1 MAGISPSLPFRRD
14 ADNGFALTQT
24 MLDVIKQNLKNL
36 VLTNPGE
43 RIMMPEF
50 GVGIK
55 TFLFELN
62 NSNTQGAIQSAI
74 VTQAKKYMPFINV
87 ENVIFNVDE
96 FNAPE
101 SLQVTLLYNVQSLE
115 LSDEL
120 QLLITS

>member
-1 MAGISPSLPFRRD
+1 MSGISPSLPFRRD
-14 ADNGFALTQT
+14 ADHGFALTQT

-62 NSNTQGAIQSAI
+62 NSNTQGAIQAAI

-87 ENVIFNVDE
+87 ENIVFNVDE

-101 SLQVTLLYNVQSLE
+101 SLQVTVLYNVQSLE

-120 QLLITS
+120 QLLIES